1 MFGYVLPLTAE
12 LKVREWHA
20 YRAYYCGLCKELKRE
35 YGFLSRFLLNYDL
48 VLPALLADGMA
59 GTQARMCPERCM
71 ANPVEKRPMCQST
84 AGLALA
90 GLSINGTFAAVFS
103 SIVPFSIFPIIA
115 LVLTVYYKL
124 ADDLADERFFK
135 RLPALVLWPF
145 LSRMR
150 KKAAVRRPALDE
162 TLREQTAA
170 QQALE
175 RRASKSADEAADP
188 TARMTAALFRLAA
201 PGSRAL
207 ERMGLLVGK
216 IIYYLD
222 AAEDY
227 EKDTRNGAYNVFA
240 LQGLS
245 KAEAVAE
252 AQRLC
257 RMCAGEAALAYNL
270 LEPGPCKAIL
280 DNIVFLGLPQSIALA
295 GQKRT
300 QPRHGA

>member
-1 MFGYVLPLTAE
+1 MTLNAIIANFQTFKLVDLLDIIIIAFLIYQLLGIVNRT
-12 LKVREWHA
+12 
-20 YRAYYCGLCKELKRE
+20 RAGQLFK
-35 YGFLSRFLLNYDL
+35 G
-48 VLPALLADGMA
+48 ALLVMA
-59 GTQARMCPERCM
+59 
-71 ANPVEKRPMCQST
+71 VY
-84 AGLALA
+84 
-90 GLSINGTFAAVFS
+90 
-103 SIVPFSIFPIIA
+103 
-115 LVLTVYYKL
+115 LV
-124 ADDLADERFFK
+124 A
-135 RLPALVLWPF
+135 
-145 LSRMR
+145 
-150 KKAAVRRPALDE
+150 E
-162 TLREQTAA
+162 TLNMRTVTWLLTSLLQVGLLT
-170 QQALE
+170 LVV
-175 RRASKSADEAADP
+175 
-188 TARMTAALFRLAA
+188 LFQPEIR
-201 PGSRAL
+201 RAL
-207 ERMGLLVGK
+207 ERMGLFVGK

>member
-1 MFGYVLPLTAE
+1 MFRILQRKGRARVFGYVLPLTAE

-48 VLPALLADGMA
+48 VLPALLADGVA
-59 GTQARMCPERCM
+59 GTQAHMCPERGM

-90 GLSINGTFAAVFS
+90 AD
-103 SIVPFSIFPIIA
+103 A

-207 ERMGLLVGK
+207 ERMGLFVGE

>member
-90 GLSINGTFAAVFS
+90 AD
-103 SIVPFSIFPIIA
+103 A

-162 TLREQTAA
+162 TLREQTTA

-207 ERMGLLVGK
+207 ERMGLFVGK

-270 LEPGPCKAIL
+270 LEPGPCSANTL
-280 DNIVFLGLPQSIALA
+280 YAPFRV
-295 GQKRT
+295 
-300 QPRHGA
+300 

>member
-1 MFGYVLPLTAE
+1 M
-12 LKVREWHA
+12 
-20 YRAYYCGLCKELKRE
+20 
-35 YGFLSRFLLNYDL
+35 
-48 VLPALLADGMA
+48 
-59 GTQARMCPERCM
+59 
-71 ANPVEKRPMCQST
+71 
-84 AGLALA
+84 
-90 GLSINGTFAAVFS
+90 
-103 SIVPFSIFPIIA
+103 
-115 LVLTVYYKL
+115 LTVYYKL

-207 ERMGLLVGK
+207 ERMGLFVGK

-295 GQKRT
+295 GQKRA

>member
-1 MFGYVLPLTAE
+1 
-12 LKVREWHA
+12 
-20 YRAYYCGLCKELKRE
+20 
-35 YGFLSRFLLNYDL
+35 
-48 VLPALLADGMA
+48 
-59 GTQARMCPERCM
+59 
-71 ANPVEKRPMCQST
+71 
-84 AGLALA
+84 
-90 GLSINGTFAAVFS
+90 
-103 SIVPFSIFPIIA
+103 
-115 LVLTVYYKL
+115 
-124 ADDLADERFFK
+124 
-135 RLPALVLWPF
+135 
-145 LSRMR
+145 MR

-188 TARMTAALFRLAA
+188 TARMTAALFP
-201 PGSRAL
+201 PGRA
-207 ERMGLLVGK
+207 GQPCAGAHGPVCWGK

>member
-1 MFGYVLPLTAE
+1 
-12 LKVREWHA
+12 
-20 YRAYYCGLCKELKRE
+20 
-35 YGFLSRFLLNYDL
+35 
-48 VLPALLADGMA
+48 
-59 GTQARMCPERCM
+59 
-71 ANPVEKRPMCQST
+71 
-84 AGLALA
+84 
-90 GLSINGTFAAVFS
+90 
-103 SIVPFSIFPIIA
+103 
-115 LVLTVYYKL
+115 
-124 ADDLADERFFK
+124 
-135 RLPALVLWPF
+135 
-145 LSRMR
+145 MR

-207 ERMGLLVGK
+207 ERMGLFVGK

-295 GQKRT
+295 GQKRM

>member
-1 MFGYVLPLTAE
+1 
-12 LKVREWHA
+12 
-20 YRAYYCGLCKELKRE
+20 
-35 YGFLSRFLLNYDL
+35 
-48 VLPALLADGMA
+48 
-59 GTQARMCPERCM
+59 
-71 ANPVEKRPMCQST
+71 MCQST

-90 GLSINGTFAAVFS
+90 AD
-103 SIVPFSIFPIIA
+103 A

-175 RRASKSADEAADP
+175 RRASKSADRSGGPHGPHDGRAVP
-188 TARMTAALFRLAA
+188 
-201 PGSRAL
+201 PGRAGQPYAGAHGPVCGEDHL
-207 ERMGLLVGK
+207 LPGRGRGLRKGH
-216 IIYYLD
+216 
-222 AAEDY
+222 
-227 EKDTRNGAYNVFA
+227 RNGAYNVFA

-257 RMCAGEAALAYNL
+257 RMCAGEAALAL
-270 LEPGPCKAIL
+270 QP
-280 DNIVFLGLPQSIALA
+280 A
-295 GQKRT
+295 GA
-300 QPRHGA
+300 GAPAR

>member
-1 MFGYVLPLTAE
+1 
-12 LKVREWHA
+12 
-20 YRAYYCGLCKELKRE
+20 
-35 YGFLSRFLLNYDL
+35 
-48 VLPALLADGMA
+48 
-59 GTQARMCPERCM
+59 M

-90 GLSINGTFAAVFS
+90 AD
-103 SIVPFSIFPIIA
+103 A

-207 ERMGLLVGK
+207 ERLGLFVGK
-216 IIYYLD
+216 II
-222 AAEDY
+222 
-227 EKDTRNGAYNVFA
+227 
-240 LQGLS
+240 
-245 KAEAVAE
+245 
-252 AQRLC
+252 
-257 RMCAGEAALAYNL
+257 
-270 LEPGPCKAIL
+270 
-280 DNIVFLGLPQSIALA
+280 
-295 GQKRT
+295 
-300 QPRHGA
+300 

>member
-59 GTQARMCPERCM
+59 GTQARMCP
-71 ANPVEKRPMCQST
+71 
-84 AGLALA
+84 
-90 GLSINGTFAAVFS
+90 
-103 SIVPFSIFPIIA
+103 
-115 LVLTVYYKL
+115 
-124 ADDLADERFFK
+124 DDLADERFFK

-207 ERMGLLVGK
+207 ERMGLFVGK

>member
-90 GLSINGTFAAVFS
+90 AD
-103 SIVPFSIFPIIA
+103 A

-175 RRASKSADEAADP
+175 RRASKSAD
-188 TARMTAALFRLAA
+188 
-201 PGSRAL
+201 
-207 ERMGLLVGK
+207 
-216 IIYYLD
+216 
-222 AAEDY
+222 
-227 EKDTRNGAYNVFA
+227 
-240 LQGLS
+240 
-245 KAEAVAE
+245 
-252 AQRLC
+252 
-257 RMCAGEAALAYNL
+257 
-270 LEPGPCKAIL
+270 
-280 DNIVFLGLPQSIALA
+280 
-295 GQKRT
+295 
-300 QPRHGA
+300 